1 MIIWLN
7 GELVPASEAR
17 IDPADRGFLLG
28 DGIFET
34 MLARKGHIAFL
45 DAHLLRLERGAEAI
59 GLALPRDPAEIA
71 AACQNLLDANELTSA
86 PRAALR
92 LTLTRGPA
100 PRGLALPAEPAPTL
114 MIGATA
120 ATAPPAGVSAVLA
133 TPRRNNRSPSAQLKA
148 IAYLDNVLAK
158 EEARTRGAEEALML
172 DTDGH
177 LACASAANIFIWEGD
192 RLITP
197 SPGCGILPGITRAAI
212 LELAPDLGI
221 ATLEDRIDPAR
232 LMRAD
237 GLFLTNSLMGVVP
250 LTRLDGRALPKHPP
264 TGRIAAA
271 YERLLDAAER
281 NG

>member
-34 MLARKGHIAFL
+34 MLARHGRVAFL
-45 DAHLLRLERGAEAI
+45 DAHLLRLMRGTEAL
-59 GLALPRDPAEIA
+59 GLALPLDPARIA
-71 AACQNLLDANELTSA
+71 LACAALLDANGLTDA

-92 LTLTRGPA
+92 LTLTRGPG
-100 PRGLALPAEPAPTL
+100 PRGLALPPEPTPTL
-114 MIGATA
+114 MISA
-120 ATAPPAGVSAVLA
+120 AAAGVPPTGISAVLA

-158 EEARTRGAEEALML
+158 EEARARGAEDALML

-177 LACASAANIFIWEGD
+177 LACASAANIFVWERG
-192 RLITP
+192 RLLTP
-197 SPGCGILPGITRAAI
+197 MIDCGILPGITRAAI
-212 LELAPDLGI
+212 LELAPDLGVE
-221 ATLEDRIDPAR
+221 TLEDRIEPAR
-232 LMRAD
+232 LMRAE

-250 LTRLDGRALPKHPP
+250 LTRLDGRALPEHPP
-264 TGRIAAA
+264 TARIAAA
-271 YERLLDAAER
+271 YELLLDAADG
-281 NG
+281 NS